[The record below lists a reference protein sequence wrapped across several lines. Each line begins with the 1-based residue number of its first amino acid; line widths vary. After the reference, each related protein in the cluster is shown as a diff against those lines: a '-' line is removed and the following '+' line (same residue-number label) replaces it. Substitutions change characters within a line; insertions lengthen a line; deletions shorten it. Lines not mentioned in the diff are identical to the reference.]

1 MLSNSAA
8 RAQNERTFF
17 GVFVGLLIDSQGVLV
32 EFGCTAPLGVGI
44 TPVVH
49 LPTTAMLQRLL
60 ARRTECQMS
69 ATSTGYQNAVAK
81 NRFPNT
87 K

>member
-1 MLSNSAA
+1 MLSHSIA

-17 GVFVGLLIDSQGVLV
+17 GVCVGLLIDAQRVLV
-32 EFGCTAPLGVGI
+32 EFGCTALLGIGI

-49 LPTTAMLQRLL
+49 LPTTAMLQCLL
-60 ARRTECQMS
+60 ARRKAFQMS
-69 ATSTGYQNAVAK
+69 ATSTAIQNAVAK
-81 NRFPNT
+81 NFFPNT